1 MSIAVQERKKKAEEK
16 RQKKLENQKKGEV
29 VQKVLMKV
37 TFPCHGID
45 KLSFTKCRSLTQPS

>member
-29 VQKVLMKV
+29 VQKVLNE
-37 TFPCHGID
+37 GNI
-45 KLSFTKCRSLTQPS
+45 SLPWHW